1 MNKNMID
8 NTDDLDFCYTRLKSK
23 FLALHLQ
30 LAEEAK
36 RSSEFKTTYKSES
49 GKEIEVT
56 RSPDGKFAS
65 KSGGGSTSSDSGS
78 KESEGK
84 EPRSTDTAKTA
95 KAVFSGETGDQV
107 KDSLVGTATDPDV
120 KVGIRKAKFSEILG
134 GLKDVMSNAS
144 DYIDKK
150 IEESRRETLKQP
162 LGVILGEVL
171 VGSFVLASLA
181 GTAAVAAGA
190 SAPVGFGVAVAVNYL
205 GLRAADTVVAE
216 KFKRDKVEQFK
227 KQQAL
232 INEIRMMDSVQTLI
246 KEKAERQK
254 LYDAVDN
261 LDIATLKPGKE
272 TTLYD
277 DGKGTKATVTAR

>member
-1 MNKNMID
+1 MRKNVID
-8 NTDDLDFCYTRLKSK
+8 NTDDLDLCYSRLKSE

-30 LAEEAK
+30 LAEESK
-36 RSSEFKTTYKSES
+36 GSSEFKTTYKNES

-65 KSGGGSTSSDSGS
+65 KGGGGGAASSEL

-84 EPRSTDTAKTA
+84 ESKNTNTTKIAKD
-95 KAVFSGETGDQV
+95 VFSGETGDRV
-107 KDSLVGTATDPDV
+107 KDNLVATATDPDI
-120 KVGIRKAKFSEILG
+120 KIGIRKAKFSEILG
-134 GLKDVMSNAS
+134 GLQDAMSNAS

-150 IEESRRETLKQP
+150 IEESRNKTLKQP

-181 GTAAVAAGA
+181 GAAAVVAGA
-190 SAPVGFGVAVAVNYL
+190 IAPVRVGIAVSINYL
-205 GLRAADTVVAE
+205 GLRAADSAVVEKIKLDKAE
-216 KFKRDKVEQFK
+216 ELK
-227 KQQAL
+227 KQQEL
-232 INEIRMMDSVQTLI
+232 INEARMMDSVQKLI
-246 KEKAERQK
+246 KEKEARQK

-261 LDIATLKPGKE
+261 LDITELKPGKK

-277 DGKGTKATVTAR
+277 DGKGTKFSITAQ